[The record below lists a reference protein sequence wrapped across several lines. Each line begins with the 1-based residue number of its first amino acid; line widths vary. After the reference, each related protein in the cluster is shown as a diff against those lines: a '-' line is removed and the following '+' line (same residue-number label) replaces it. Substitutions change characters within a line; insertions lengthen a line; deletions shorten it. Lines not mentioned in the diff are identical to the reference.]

1 MRSMAEGAS
10 DRPNKRT
17 RNWEERG
24 VECAATLPPP
34 ARFSRHLPRA
44 AGEEPLLRLA
54 LLAMTTRSCHREERS
69 DEAIP
74 IRVIPDERNLP

>member
-1 MRSMAEGAS
+1 MRRMVEGQSTAEITHAKLGGA
-10 DRPNKRT
+10 R
-17 RNWEERG
+17 RG
-24 VECAATLPPP
+24 MRRRIPPP

-44 AGEEPLLRLA
+44 AGEEPLVRLA
-54 LLAMTTRSCHREERS
+54 LLAMTTPSCHREERS